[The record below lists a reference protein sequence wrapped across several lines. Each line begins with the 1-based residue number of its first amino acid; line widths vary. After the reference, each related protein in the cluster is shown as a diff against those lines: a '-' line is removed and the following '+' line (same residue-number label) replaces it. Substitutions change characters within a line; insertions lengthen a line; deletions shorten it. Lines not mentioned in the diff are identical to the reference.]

1 MLAKPTN
8 KKILSFPKGTIL
20 SLVISLCVCV
30 FFLFPLLSPFPFVLL
45 SSGGCEITQLYYL
58 GHHMTVSADSF
69 PQKLKN
75 NNNEYLLICMGR
87 GGGQIC
93 LDVGSCERTDL

>member
-30 FFLFPLLSPFPFVLL
+30 FVSFAVNFSVCVLL

-69 PQKLKN
+69 PQKLKKK
-75 NNNEYLLICMGR
+75 NNEYLLICMGR

>member
-8 KKILSFPKGTIL
+8 KQKITVFSKRDHLESGYQF
-20 SLVISLCVCV
+20 VCV
-30 FFLFPLLSPFPFVLL
+30 FVSFAVTFSVCVLL

-69 PQKLKN
+69 PQKLKKKQTMN
-75 NNNEYLLICMGR
+75 ICLFAWGWAGR
-87 GGGQIC
+87 GSDMFGCGQ
-93 LDVGSCERTDL
+93 L

>member
-30 FFLFPLLSPFPFVLL
+30 CFFYLFPLLSPFPFVLL

-69 PQKLKN
+69 PQKLKK
-75 NNNEYLLICMGR
+75 
-87 GGGQIC
+87 QQQ
-93 LDVGSCERTDL
+93 